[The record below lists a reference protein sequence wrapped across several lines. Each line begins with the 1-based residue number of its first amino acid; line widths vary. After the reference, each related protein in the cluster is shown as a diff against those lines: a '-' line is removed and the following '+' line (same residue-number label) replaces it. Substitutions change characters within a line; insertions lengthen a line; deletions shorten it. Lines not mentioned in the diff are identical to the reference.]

1 MPKMTNK
8 AQALLEAH
16 VRFVLSQIDEAALLP
31 WIEKQLDALLLDA
44 DKLSLNDVVTRQMI
58 KDTAKTYSSDLELSG
73 AIPELVGDVANAI
86 YDHDIH
92 DETTLSDLLSDDMFE
107 QILDQILSMEDLH
120 EELVHE
126 SIANPLYSDMASE
139 LIYNGIRGYITSS
152 GLVRKV
158 PGAGAAA
165 KLGKSVLKRTAP
177 KLEANVEENLRLYIG
192 KSISTAI
199 RDSEAFMIER
209 IRDPRNRD
217 MALDVWA
224 RVKNTPVAF
233 FRNYISQRDTE
244 EVFVLL
250 YEEWKKLR
258 KTDYYVAMIDAGI
271 DTLFDKYGDIS
282 LAALLDEL
290 GIDRQI
296 MIIEAMRFAPY
307 VLAAVDKNKLLEP
320 LIRRLLEDFY
330 TSDEAL
336 TLLAD

>member
-158 PGAGAAA
+158 PGAGAAVVA
-165 KLGKSVLKRTAP
+165 MRALALRARHVHHHLLELKRLQIVHQCAP
-177 KLEANVEENLRLYIG
+177 ALRLG
-192 KSISTAI
+192 WHAPHGRRRPVWTGFRPDLKSS
-199 RDSEAFMIER
+199 
-209 IRDPRNRD
+209 
-217 MALDVWA
+217 MANSA
-224 RVKNTPVAF
+224 K
-233 FRNYISQRDTE
+233 
-244 EVFVLL
+244 
-250 YEEWKKLR
+250 
-258 KTDYYVAMIDAGI
+258 
-271 DTLFDKYGDIS
+271 
-282 LAALLDEL
+282 
-290 GIDRQI
+290 
-296 MIIEAMRFAPY
+296 
-307 VLAAVDKNKLLEP
+307 
-320 LIRRLLEDFY
+320 
-330 TSDEAL
+330 
-336 TLLAD
+336 